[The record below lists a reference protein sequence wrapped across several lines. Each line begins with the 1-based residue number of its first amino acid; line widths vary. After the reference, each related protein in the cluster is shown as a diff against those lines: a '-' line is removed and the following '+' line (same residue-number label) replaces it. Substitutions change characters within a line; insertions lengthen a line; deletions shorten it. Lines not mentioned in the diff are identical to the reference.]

1 MATNPEELKM
11 IEEVRRWR
19 REAYEQWRSLS
30 PAQRD
35 DETRRSMDELG
46 LRFMEFIPEVPPREG
61 MSYADRLEAVREE
74 HPRAYEKWPPEEDE
88 SLANL
93 FRSGLRLDEIAQR
106 LQRQPSAIR
115 SRLVKLGLV
124 A

>member
-1 MATNPEELKM
+1 MATNPEEPKM

-19 REAYEQWRSLS
+19 REAYEQWRLFS

-35 DETRRSMDELG
+35 AETKRSMDELG
-46 LRFMEFIPEVPPREG
+46 LRFMESTPEVPPRDG
-61 MSYADRLEAVREE
+61 TTYADRVEAIREA

-106 LQRQPSAIR
+106 LQRQPSAVR

>member
-1 MATNPEELKM
+1 MATNPEEPKM

-19 REAYEQWRSLS
+19 REAYEQWRSYS

-35 DETRRSMDELG
+35 AETKRSMDELG
-46 LRFMEFIPEVPPREG
+46 LRFMESTPEVPARERTT
-61 MSYADRLEAVREE
+61 YADRVEAIRDE
-74 HPRAYEKWPPEEDE
+74 HPRAYEKWPPEEDA
-88 SLANL
+88 SLASL
-93 FRSGLRLDEIAQR
+93 FRSGLRLDDIAQR
-106 LQRQPSAIR
+106 LQRQPSAVR